1 MKLVASMEN
10 NQSDQFPKGQVS
22 QLVYEAYRTEADIAS
37 SFVMVKQLTTA
48 IESGYLAVD
57 LLDKLKDG
65 PKDPYSLRI
74 TSIAVNNIGRRLGF
88 STESFSNLSLESS
101 GSITDTI
108 LNVIKR
114 ILVAIKEAIQRAF
127 APIIFTIHR
136 IISLFDKHKGDK
148 VAKEMEKNI
157 KYISSNAKAFKSTRV
172 SRYFGVNGKVTA
184 DDIMKAYG
192 NEETFVNIVDYFLV
206 TYEQMLNK
214 IKASLSHN
222 AAINSS
228 DYDVSNIILKQING
242 TFISERNG
250 RLIGHHVVSIDI
262 QGDSE
267 NQTVAVQMEQSK
279 DSSAITDI
287 EAEVDAS
294 VMKNLASIVATHKR
308 VVDKINALLKKI
320 MNEQHRIETEIQKI
334 VDETYKVKDD
344 GKLDSGGLKT
354 ALRAVNVYGNFT
366 LSLINL
372 YSRHTA
378 VFVPATTI
386 LYEEI
391 HKATSEK

>member
-10 NQSDQFPKGQVS
+10 NQSDQFPKEQVS
-22 QLVYEAYRTEADIAS
+22 RLVYEAYCTEADIAS

-57 LLDKLKDG
+57 LLEKLKDG

-114 ILVAIKEAIQRAF
+114 ILRAIKEAIQRAF
-127 APIIFTIHR
+127 GPIIYTIHR
-136 IISLFDKHKGDK
+136 IIALFDRHKGDK

-157 KYISSNAKAFKSTRV
+157 KDISSNAKTFKSTRV
-172 SRYFGVNGKVTA
+172 SRYFGVNGKISA
-184 DDIMKAYG
+184 DDIMKAYA
-192 NEETFVNIVDYFLV
+192 NEEVFVNIVDYFLV
-206 TYEQMLNK
+206 TYEQMLAK
-214 IKASLSHN
+214 IKASLSQGT
-222 AAINSS
+222 AINPS
-228 DYDVSNIILKQING
+228 DYDVSNIILNRIKG
-242 TFISERNG
+242 TFMSESNG
-250 RLIGHHVVSIDI
+250 RLIGHHVVTIDI

-267 NQTVAVQMEQSK
+267 NQTATVRMEQSK

-294 VMKNLASIVATHKR
+294 VMKNLSSIVATHKR

-320 MNEQHRIETEIQKI
+320 MNEQHKIETEIRKI
-334 VDETYKVKDD
+334 VDESDKLKDN
-344 GKLDSGGLKT
+344 GKLDSESLKT
-354 ALRAVNVYGNFT
+354 ALRAVNLYGNFT
-366 LSLINL
+366 LSIINL

-391 HKATSEK
+391 HKAASEE